1 MRSSAQTQARFLKM
15 TSTLLLAVFVF
26 IPITAMA
33 TETPKYTTIQSDG
46 DFEVRQYAPRIVA
59 EVSVGGEL
67 DSASSQGFRLLAGYI
82 FGDNRISTNQTMT
95 VSPDQ
100 SAKIAMTAP
109 VTLEPLDQTPAMT
122 ASRQWRVEFTMPSEY
137 TLASLPKPTNS
148 AVRIRE
154 VPARTYAAVR
164 YSGLN
169 TESRINEETS
179 RLQSWIKQQGFESTG
194 VAELARYNPPWTLPM
209 FRRNEILIPIK
220 DPS

>member
-1 MRSSAQTQARFLKM
+1 MPRTSLAQVQILKIA
-15 TSTLLLAVFVF
+15 SVLLLGIFTL
-26 IPITAMA
+26 IPNQSMA
-33 TETPKYTTIQSDG
+33 TEIPKYAVIKEDG
-46 DFEVRQYAPRIVA
+46 DFEIRRYAPRIVA
-59 EVSVGGEL
+59 EVSVSGEL

-82 FGDNRISTNQTMT
+82 FGDNRISTPQTMT

-100 SAKIAMTAP
+100 STKIAMTAP

-137 TLASLPKPTNS
+137 TLATLPKPTNS
-148 AVRIRE
+148 AVQIRE
-154 VPARTYAAVR
+154 IPVRTYAAVR

-179 RLQSWIKQQGFESTG
+179 RLQAWTKQQGLESTG

-209 FRRNEILIPIK
+209 FRRNEILMPIK

>member
-1 MRSSAQTQARFLKM
+1 
-15 TSTLLLAVFVF
+15 
-26 IPITAMA
+26 
-33 TETPKYTTIQSDG
+33 
-46 DFEVRQYAPRIVA
+46 
-59 EVSVGGEL
+59 
-67 DSASSQGFRLLAGYI
+67 
-82 FGDNRISTNQTMT
+82 
-95 VSPDQ
+95 
-100 SAKIAMTAP
+100 
-109 VTLEPLDQTPAMT
+109 
-122 ASRQWRVEFTMPSEY
+122 MPSEY

-179 RLQSWIKQQGFESTG
+179 RLQAWIKQQGFESTG

>member
-1 MRSSAQTQARFLKM
+1 
-15 TSTLLLAVFVF
+15 
-26 IPITAMA
+26 MA
-33 TETPKYTTIQSDG
+33 TETPKYAVIKEDG
-46 DFEVRQYAPRIVA
+46 NFEIRRYAPRIVA
-59 EVSVGGEL
+59 EVSVSGEL

-82 FGDNRISTNQTMT
+82 FGDNRISTPQAMT

-100 SAKIAMTAP
+100 STKIAMTAP

-137 TLASLPKPTNS
+137 TLATLPKPTNS
-148 AVRIRE
+148 AVQIRE
-154 VPARTYAAVR
+154 VPARTYAAIR

-179 RLQSWIKQQGFESTG
+179 RLQVWTQQQGLESTG

>member
-1 MRSSAQTQARFLKM
+1 MRPTSPVQAQILKIASALVLGVF
-15 TSTLLLAVFVF
+15 TL
-26 IPITAMA
+26 IPNKSMA
-33 TETPKYTTIQSDG
+33 TETPKYAVIKEDG
-46 DFEVRQYAPRIVA
+46 NFEIRRYAPRIVA
-59 EVSVGGEL
+59 EVSVSGEL
-67 DSASSQGFRLLAGYI
+67 DNASSQGFRLLAGYI
-82 FGDNRISTNQTMT
+82 FGDNRISTPQAMT

-100 SAKIAMTAP
+100 STKIAMTAP

-137 TLASLPKPTNS
+137 TLATLPKPTNS
-148 AVRIRE
+148 AVQIRE
-154 VPARTYAAVR
+154 VPARTYAAIR

-179 RLQSWIKQQGFESTG
+179 RLQVWTQQQGLESTG